1 MVLSQKEDE
10 GGGVMFIERERA
22 ERLRKIQREQR
33 RLVLEL
39 LRERGSVTNQEF
51 IRMGIPRVAA
61 RVEELRKS
69 GYIIDTVNEG
79 HGVFRYVYR
88 GFNPIK
94 EEVECTFHVMRDGET
109 RSKRS
114 WAGSVE
120 TACRIVEKSIQAEP
134 VDTFVFARKV
144 GKSGKLV
151 IFALRDGKPEVLELK
166 DSGESRR
173 KIAELMRECEFVVA
187 RRK

>member
-1 MVLSQKEDE
+1 M
-10 GGGVMFIERERA
+10 MFIEREKA

-61 RVEELRKS
+61 RVEELRKA
-69 GYIIDTVNEG
+69 GHIIDTVNEG

-120 TACRIVEKSIQAEP
+120 TACRIVERSIQAEP
-134 VDTFVFARKV
+134 VDTFVFARGV
-144 GKSGKLV
+144 QKSGKLV
-151 IFALRDGKPEVLELK
+151 IFALRDGRPEVLELR
-166 DSGESRR
+166 DGGESRK

-187 RRK
+187 RRA